1 LAHVSQQQSSNPS
14 PAGPSNDT
22 TSTNPQNNRW
32 DGVVLW
38 YKFSYWCEKLWI
50 GCALSGVCQ
59 CCQLQGGYMHYCFCA
74 CPVFHCHPFWVKEEG
89 FMATLLRVW
98 NPWNPWRLQHGTGQL
113 YSCLWHTPKRGEQI
127 VVPHKKRSVLASNG
141 LIGKIHLESNWDD
154 EELFGEVRSV
164 FKDAMGGDMNFPFTF
179 LVPTGGGLKSLTKPV
194 LSTNYKWTAKEV
206 AGRADST
213 VYILAEKAMNSG
225 VVDVVKG
232 VSHSQ
237 PCCRGR
243 NWEIDASIYQLVS
256 HDQTQFCTK
265 GRRLGHGYRAVCTND
280 SVIFIALYCHVPDPI
295 SCCKMWSGHVRL
307 CTNMLMYRHTQSC
320 MYIHIAGSQVIS

>member
-1 LAHVSQQQSSNPS
+1 MLS
-14 PAGPSNDT
+14 T
-22 TSTNPQNNRW
+22 TRW
-32 DGVVLW
+32 LH
-38 YKFSYWCEKLWI
+38 
-50 GCALSGVCQ
+50 AL
-59 CCQLQGGYMHYCFCA
+59 L
-74 CPVFHCHPFWVKEEG
+74 
-89 FMATLLRVW
+89 LLRLSSV
-98 NPWNPWRLQHGTGQL
+98 PLPSILG
-113 YSCLWHTPKRGEQI
+113 KRRRFHVNTSKGLKSMKSMKITTWDRTIIFLPVTYPETCGEQI

-141 LIGKIHLESNWDD
+141 LIGKIHLESNWDE

-179 LVPTGGGLKSLTKPV
+179 LVPMGGGLKSLTKPV
-194 LSTNYKWTAKEV
+194 QSTSYKWTAKEV

-295 SCCKMWSGHVRL
+295 SCCKM
-307 CTNMLMYRHTQSC
+307 
-320 MYIHIAGSQVIS
+320 